1 MIKSGS
7 FFDEQKQKHS
17 TNETVLYNMLKK
29 RSFFSQANLFS
40 DPHGACHCGK
50 ERESFEY
57 KGFR

>member
-1 MIKSGS
+1 MNKN
-7 FFDEQKQKHS
+7 KKHS